1 MRIFNFRPIIK
12 SLKRGIRVT
21 RPLLHHRSGTFR
33 SHYFTALTIDYLCAN
48 TAIHRYGRE
57 EGEMV
62 ERKIL
67 DEELLRTPVNLVWDH
82 VLMLPI
88 VGLLDSM
95 RTQNIMEIALAKIQE
110 TRARVLIIDI
120 MGVAV
125 MDEAVAEHIIKITR
139 AAKLMGCECIL
150 TGVSPDIAR
159 NIVSRGLDLG
169 DLRTHATIRDGLEM
183 AFRVLGLEVRKSE
196 G

>member
-1 MRIFNFRPIIK
+1 
-12 SLKRGIRVT
+12 
-21 RPLLHHRSGTFR
+21 
-33 SHYFTALTIDYLCAN
+33 
-48 TAIHRYGRE
+48 
-57 EGEMV
+57 MV

-120 MGVAV
+120 MGVAM

-159 NIVSRGLDLG
+159 TIVSRGLDLG
-169 DLRTHATIRDGLEM
+169 DLRTHATMRDGLEM